1 MLQMN
6 LKLNQLGSDHLS
18 TNRKFELDSTPADN
32 NENNIRGLQ
41 FDNRLIG
48 ILTVLRNI
56 HQIKNHSDDFALNY
70 LVDLFENEVSEKGK
84 TSLIKEIKRI
94 GYDKLKATFEEINME
109 CESYLCETENLFGIL
124 KRYQFNKQTPD
135 SDREKLK
142 QIIQFL
148 HVTLIHINILH
159 KSETGPLPGKII
171 AMKNLAFE
179 TLEPFVNKVGEILDD
194 LFHRIIFNEKIHSNG
209 NNYINDNY

>member
-1 MLQMN
+1 MN
-6 LKLNQLGSDHLS
+6 LKLNQFEPDHLS
-18 TNRKFELDSTPADN
+18 TNRKFELVSAPSDN

-48 ILTVLRNI
+48 LLTVLRKI

-70 LVDLFENEVSEKGK
+70 LFELFENEVSEKAK
-84 TSLIKEIKRI
+84 NSLIKEIKRI
-94 GYDKLKATFEEINME
+94 GYDKIKTTFEEINME

-159 KSETGPLPGKII
+159 KRETGPLPGKIL
-171 AMKNLAFE
+171 AMKNLTFE

-194 LFHRIIFNEKIHSNG
+194 LFHRIIFNENRHSNG
-209 NNYINDNY
+209 NNYVNDNYR